1 MFVYILTDS
10 CLVNSFGRCLTIF
23 SSWILV
29 TLNSAQTKNAA
40 QIVNN
45 KQPKDINKIPNFL
58 DENFLIIVI
67 LPF

>member
-1 MFVYILTDS
+1 
-10 CLVNSFGRCLTIF
+10 
-23 SSWILV
+23 V